1 MKKYMI
7 KKYYNKF
14 VAIIPARGNS
24 KRIKNKNILLYK
36 NKPLISYSIVAAQK
50 SKFIKN
56 VFVSSDNNEIL
67 KISQKYGAKIYK
79 RPIKLADD
87 KTYKLE
93 VIRDFL
99 KKNKIKQKYIAILQA
114 NSPEIKIRHINK
126 CITHFIKFKR
136 DEVISVDKNNNQDS
150 AIRIIKKYKLFE
162 NNFGTLIGFAKTNLI
177 DINNYSD
184 YLKLIKNAKKK

>member
-1 MKKYMI
+1 MI